1 VRVRDQYTLTLQKAR
16 VWTGTIIFPTIWRWR
31 LLVSFWKT
39 FLLQAAQPFY
49 LRSEQ
54 SPRSFY
60 PTLHSS
66 RIETDNA
73 TSQLTHCEMATPAT
87 LSNPAQ
93 ESQDLMDEKAAE
105 SYQQGHDADCSTPQT
120 THLAPNADAEKGL
133 KSTAASTLSRE
144 DTLEGQPA
152 AAQQTDPDIVD
163 WDGPDDPENPLNWTK
178 GRKWGLIACLGA
190 VTLVTPLASSFFAP
204 GVPQVMATFG
214 ETSNVIAALVV
225 SIYILGFAIGPLIVA
240 PASELYGRFIV
251 YNTCNVFFIIFTIA
265 CALSNSMGMLI
276 AFRILAGCAGSAPL
290 TIGGGTVADIFPPQ
304 ERAGAMAIW
313 SIGPL
318 LGPVLG
324 PVCGG
329 FLVESQG
336 WRWVFWILAIFGG
349 AFSLLLFVFGR
360 ETYHPTILARKTARL
375 RKETGNMNL
384 RSKLDSGL
392 PPKEI
397 FVRSIVRPMKML
409 FLSPMVGLMSV
420 YVAINYGI
428 LYLFFTT
435 MTFVFEGTY
444 HFSSGAVGLSYLGMG
459 VGLLAGM
466 AFLGTTSDKIIK
478 KEQARGTAI
487 PEHRLHLLLSL
498 PGAICLPIGVFIY
511 AWTTEKQV
519 HWIAPIIGT
528 ALVGLGNLTG
538 MMTVQ
543 TYLVDAFTIHAASA
557 IAANTVLRSIFGAF
571 LPLAGLDMFDKL
583 GLGWGNSLLG
593 FIALALVP
601 VPVFFRYRGESI
613 RTNPKLMVQF

>member
-1 VRVRDQYTLTLQKAR
+1 
-16 VWTGTIIFPTIWRWR
+16 
-31 LLVSFWKT
+31 
-39 FLLQAAQPFY
+39 
-49 LRSEQ
+49 
-54 SPRSFY
+54 
-60 PTLHSS
+60 
-66 RIETDNA
+66 
-73 TSQLTHCEMATPAT
+73 MATPGT
-87 LSNPAQ
+87 LTNPVQ
-93 ESQDLMDEKAAE
+93 ETKDLKDEKVAE
-105 SYQQGHDADCSTPQT
+105 AYQQGHDADHPNSQT
-120 THLAPNADAEKGL
+120 TNLSPNADVEKGL
-133 KSTAASTLSRE
+133 QSTATSTLSDE
-144 DTLEGQPA
+144 ETHQEIPA
-152 AAQQTDPDIVD
+152 PVQSTESDIVD
-163 WDGPDDPENPLNWTK
+163 WDGSDDPENPLNWTQ

-204 GVPQVMATFG
+204 GVPLVMATFG

-225 SIYILGFAIGPLIVA
+225 SIYILGFALGPLIIA

-251 YNTCNVFFIIFTIA
+251 YNVCNVFFVIFTIC

-290 TIGGGTVADIFPPQ
+290 TLGGGTIADIFPPQ

-329 FLVESQG
+329 FLVEAKG

-349 AFSLLLFVFGR
+349 AFALLLFVFGR
-360 ETYHPTILARKTARL
+360 ETYHPIILSRKTARL
-375 RKETGNMNL
+375 RKETGNTSL
-384 RSKLDSGL
+384 RSRLDSGL
-392 PPKEI
+392 PPREVFI
-397 FVRSIVRPMKML
+397 RSIVRPMKML
-409 FLSPMVGLMSV
+409 FLSPMVGLMSI

-459 VGLLAGM
+459 VGLIVGM
-466 AFLGTTSDKIIK
+466 AFLGITSDKIIK

-487 PEHRLHLLLSL
+487 PEHRLHLILSL
-498 PGAICLPIGVFIY
+498 PGAVCLPIGVFIY
-511 AWTTEKQV
+511 AWTTEKRV
-519 HWIAPIIGT
+519 HWIVPIIGT

-593 FIALALVP
+593 FIAFALIP
-601 VPVFFRYRGESI
+601 VPIFFRYRGERI